1 MASRRRVIKTWRNGQ
16 IKRGHWY
23 PNHVQIL
30 VTSLKETLRMQGVPP
45 HSNDEKDCK
54 LMAYQVITTCKEER
68 EEEAYQAKVAETST
82 PPTPPAPPV
91 SSSSTPAAPPVL
103 LPASHSYPGGSEGNF
118 ISRDIRERQQLNNTR
133 GGGAPLQVRGRGSRG
148 GQRGN
153 PHSRGRSYRGG
164 PYKPRPRGNGGH

>member
-1 MASRRRVIKTWRNGQ
+1 M
-16 IKRGHWY
+16 
-23 PNHVQIL
+23 QIL
-30 VTSLKETLRMQGVPP
+30 VTSLKDYLRMQGVPP
-45 HSNDEKDCK
+45 HSNDEEDFK

-103 LPASHSYPGGSEGNF
+103 LPANYSFPGGSEGNF
-118 ISRDIRERQQLNNTR
+118 ISRDIRERQQPNNTR